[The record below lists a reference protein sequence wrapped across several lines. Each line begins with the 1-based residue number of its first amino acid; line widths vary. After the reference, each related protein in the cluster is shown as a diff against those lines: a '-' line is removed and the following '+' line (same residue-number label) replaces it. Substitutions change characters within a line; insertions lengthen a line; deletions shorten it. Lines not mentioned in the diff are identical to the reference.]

1 MDTSRWSTLLLLVAL
16 LPAGTRCQTEPTTR
30 GGIGS
35 DVSSPAPSAVVEP
48 VTTSTLNP
56 SRDNSFGFTT
66 PSAPLE
72 DYDKLNEL
80 DMQDSV
86 QKSPPK
92 SNKDLT
98 ERSKATKEDSTSV
111 LSSPAPVFA
120 GTEAPPGEPRQIELP
135 ERPVEDKPTSTSSE
149 PLPGEP
155 ASTPIGPVQ
164 FPLTGPPPA
173 SPSYYGGQ
181 PGYVSVPEQPSFL
194 FGDAGIKDTST
205 PTGESGTQ
213 NSGPSNGFPSTYE
226 RFPGTPLGTANSAL
240 NPNFIPQVD
249 TSPGSA
255 AEVGQGSEDN
265 AGHSFTQDVSS
276 HGDSTLPGSDGF
288 HLPTADTQGAPDETL
303 QPQYYGG
310 PSSFGYGLANLP
322 GPPTVPAPA
331 TADTAGFS
339 APFNQVVP
347 SDANNS
353 DKQAE
358 PAYSTLTTP
367 QPELLGVSNTD
378 QYVPERKSSVESIGA
393 ITSSPDSVPS
403 SGIRVLALN
412 DSKTGRSMNLEG
424 GSEPVTT
431 TQTSIL
437 DEQKSGSPNTATSS
451 NSSDVATASPTSGA
465 QETAKAL
472 PTSPPE
478 ADETT
483 QLTEVTTDK
492 QSAERIREGEF
503 LTTFPD
509 RYHPTS
515 SDDVTT
521 AAPSE
526 TTSSPESATTS
537 LKAATLS
544 GTVETT
550 ATGTAERVSE
560 LDIHVTTSPTNSVS
574 TSMIS
579 DTEITTD
586 MPSPSTL
593 APVTIPPP
601 KSTPGTDSPTTVE
614 QTTTQHILTEPFT
627 SEPSTSAPPAIVST
641 TKDLKS
647 SEPTTTGLTH
657 EASTRAEPTTTI
669 PTTINPTTLKSSVL
683 GSSNGVPTGTEPTT
697 SWPATTQP
705 SAPERPDAQ
714 QTTTASATEVP
725 TTMKLL
731 TESSTPAQ
739 PTTTEK
745 VIVDIAAVTS
755 PTETPIT
762 EAPTTEAPT
771 TAAPTIAA
779 PTASTTEAPTTE
791 MPTTEAP
798 MTEAPMTETPM
809 TEAATTE
816 APNTKMPTT
825 ETPTTDAPT
834 TETPTT
840 EALTTEPPTT
850 GAPTT
855 EPSTTQA
862 STTQTRTTQTP
873 TTTGS
878 GADVPTTTVPAV
890 ETTAT
895 EEPSTLEATTGDGAS
910 LPSVVPVSTVSS
922 ASTSAPETSTTP
934 KSVSTTP
941 EMSTPQDTSVTTSN
955 VLFRPGPSLVEEE
968 HTTQADTV
976 SEPPVGETTTAG
988 ALDLLTT
995 VWHSASRS
1003 PKQLTHPF
1011 TSSPDQTTEA
1021 ITTAAVT
1028 DVVSDAAFTTVTP
1041 LDAVTISES
1050 GEQETTSTG
1059 DLFTSLFPEVST
1071 RVRAAMTTEA
1081 TTNTAHVVDLSDN
1094 SIETET
1100 DATIT
1105 AKVSCRIESRNLTV
1119 PCLLPQELNNTVTVK
1134 FSEWDHGRTESF
1146 REEVKRRLA
1155 DYCLRKGIPLG
1166 ITTIVFV
1173 ANEHGMDLISFF
1185 VMNHTRGSVVP
1196 AATLIAFLNETKPT
1210 LEDAVNL
1217 TITDVYLGLPLMDAK
1232 TASTGVASILGGPF
1246 KALYVIIAASVAAL
1260 LILVVIIIL
1269 MIKCRSL
1276 SSNQY
1281 SPDVEK
1287 LTKDLHMRSE
1297 IGDLR
1302 PGDEIL
1308 KEEAQLKDASA
1319 FVINGNGTHLTRDG
1333 DGWVVPFSQVPTE
1346 AKNGVP
1352 DAQDTRL

>member
-1 MDTSRWSTLLLLVAL
+1 ML
-16 LPAGTRCQTEPTTR
+16 
-30 GGIGS
+30 
-35 DVSSPAPSAVVEP
+35 
-48 VTTSTLNP
+48 
-56 SRDNSFGFTT
+56 
-66 PSAPLE
+66 
-72 DYDKLNEL
+72 
-80 DMQDSV
+80 DSV

-98 ERSKATKEDSTSV
+98 ERSKATKEDATSV

-120 GTEAPPGEPRQIELP
+120 GTEAPPGEPPQIELP
-135 ERPVEDKPTSTSSE
+135 ERSVEDKPTSTPSE

-155 ASTPIGPVQ
+155 ASTLIGPAQ
-164 FPLTGPPPA
+164 DPLTGPPPA
-173 SPSYYGGQ
+173 PPSYYGGQ

-194 FGDAGIKDTST
+194 FGDPGVKHTST
-205 PTGESGTQ
+205 PTGESGAQ
-213 NSGPSNGFPSTYE
+213 HAGPLDVFSSTYG
-226 RFPGTPLGTANSAL
+226 RFPGTSHGTANSAL
-240 NPNFIPQVD
+240 SPDFIPQVD
-249 TSPGSA
+249 TSPGTA
-255 AEVGQGSEDN
+255 AEVGQGGEGN
-265 AGHSFTQDVSS
+265 TGPSFTQDVSS
-276 HGDSTLPGSDGF
+276 RSDSTLPGSYGF
-288 HLPTADTQGAPDETL
+288 HLPTADTQGASDETL

-310 PSSFGYGLANLP
+310 PSSFGYGIANLP
-322 GPPTVPAPA
+322 GAPTVPAPA

-339 APFNQVVP
+339 APFDRAAP
-347 SDANNS
+347 SDADNS

-358 PAYSTLTTP
+358 PAYSTPTTP
-367 QPELLGVSNTD
+367 QPELLGVSNAD
-378 QYVPERKSSVESIGA
+378 QYVPERKSSVQSIGA

-403 SGIRVLALN
+403 SGIIVLALN

-437 DEQKSGSPNTATSS
+437 DEQKSGSPNTATSF
-451 NSSDVATASPTSGA
+451 NNFDVATASPTSGA

-472 PTSPPE
+472 PTPPPK

-492 QSAERIREGEF
+492 QSTERIRQGEF

-509 RYHPTS
+509 RYHPAS
-515 SDDVTT
+515 SNDVST

-526 TTSSPESATTS
+526 TTASPESATTS
-537 LKAATLS
+537 LEATTLS

-550 ATGTAERVSE
+550 ATGRAEGVSE
-560 LDIHVTTSPTNSVS
+560 LDIHVTTSPTNSLS
-574 TSMIS
+574 TLIIS

-593 APVTIPPP
+593 PPLTIPPST
-601 KSTPGTDSPTTVE
+601 STPGTDSPTTVE
-614 QTTTQHILTEPFT
+614 QTTTQHILTEPLT

-641 TKDLKS
+641 TKELKS
-647 SEPTTTGLTH
+647 SEPTTTGLTY
-657 EASTRAEPTTTI
+657 EASATAEPTTTM
-669 PTTINPTTLKSSVL
+669 PTTTKPMTSNSSVL
-683 GSSNGVPTGTEPTT
+683 GSTNGVPTGTEPTT

-705 SAPERPDAQ
+705 SAPERPAAQ

-731 TESSTPAQ
+731 TESSTTAE

-745 VIVDIAAVTS
+745 VIVDIAAVIS
-755 PTETPIT
+755 PTETPM
-762 EAPTTEAPT
+762 TEAPT

-779 PTASTTEAPTTE
+779 PTLVASTTEAPTTE
-791 MPTTEAP
+791 TPTTETPTTEAP
-798 MTEAPMTETPM
+798 MTETPTTEAPMTETPV
-809 TEAATTE
+809 TEAPTTE

-825 ETPTTDAPT
+825 ETPTTEAPT
-834 TETPTT
+834 TETPTEAPATEPPAT
-840 EALTTEPPTT
+840 EAPTTEPPTT
-850 GAPTT
+850 QAPTT
-855 EPSTTQA
+855 QSPATQAPTTQA
-862 STTQTRTTQTP
+862 P
-873 TTTGS
+873 TTTAPAS
-878 GADVPTTTVPAV
+878 DVPTTAVSMIAVPTSAVPAI

-895 EEPSTLEATTGDGAS
+895 EEPNTVEATTGDGVS
-910 LPSVVPVSTVSS
+910 LPSVVPVSTVLS
-922 ASTSAPETSTTP
+922 ASTSAPETLTTP
-934 KSVSTTP
+934 ESVSTTP
-941 EMSTPQDTSVTTSN
+941 EMSTPQDTSVTTSA
-955 VLFRPGPSLVEEE
+955 VLFRPGPSLDEEE

-976 SEPPVGETTTAG
+976 PEPAVGQTTTAG
-988 ALDLLTT
+988 ALDFLTT
-995 VWHSASRS
+995 VGHSASRS

-1011 TSSPDQTTEA
+1011 TFSPDQTTEA
-1021 ITTAAVT
+1021 VTTAAVT

-1041 LDAVTISES
+1041 LDAITISES
-1050 GEQETTSTG
+1050 GEQETTTRG

-1081 TTNTAHVVDLSDN
+1081 TTNTEQVVVVSDN

-1100 DATIT
+1100 VATIT
-1105 AKVSCRIESRNLTV
+1105 GRVSCSIESRNLTV

-1146 REEVKRRLA
+1146 REEAKRRLA

-1166 ITTIVFV
+1166 DTTIVFV
-1173 ANEHGMDLISFF
+1173 ANEHGMDHISFF

-1196 AATLIAFLNETKPT
+1196 AAMLIAFLNETKPT

-1217 TITDVYLGLPLMDAK
+1217 TITDVYQGLPLMEAK
-1232 TASTGVASILGGPF
+1232 TTSTGVASILGGPF